1 MNLGELSNIL
11 EKLYNKLG
19 NKYLTD
25 NFVTEPFEF
34 KVNVIYDRDNDMY
47 DYIVKVYSNP
57 DIPDSFYYK
66 PEIKEEKRMDGIHIS
81 VLKSKFKEY
90 IQYVEPSSK
99 RHYGIEFMNKKNKK

>member
-57 DIPDSFYYK
+57 DIPEEFFYE

-99 RHYGIEFMNKKNKK
+99 RYYGIDFMNKKNKK